1 MPAVYVVLPALAALI
16 LAYRFYSAFIAAK
29 VLILDDRRATPAHTH
44 KDGQNFHATNRWVLF
59 GHHFAAIAGPG
70 PLIGPVLAAQYGF
83 APGLLW
89 LVAGVCLA
97 GAVHDLISLWA
108 SVRRKGVSLAEI
120 ARKEIGPVAGFTAAV
135 AILFIVVIALAG
147 VGLVFVNALSESPWG
162 VFTIAT
168 TIPLAFLMSW
178 YMHRLRPGRILEAT
192 ALGVLGLI
200 LAVVIGRPVSTSF
213 LAPYFTFSR
222 EELVV
227 ALGIYGFAASV
238 LPVWLLLAPRDYLS
252 AFMKIGVVAFLVI
265 GVILV
270 NPTLQMPAF
279 TDYLGGGGPIVPGP
293 LFPFAF
299 ITIACGAIS
308 GFHSLVAT
316 GTTPKMIDRE
326 RDIRPIGYGAM
337 LMEGLVGVMALVAA
351 CSLNQGDYFAIN
363 TPPAVFATL
372 DHQTV
377 ALPEIEAAV
386 GETVAGRTGGAV
398 SLAVGMAQIFSKLP
412 GMGSLVDYW
421 YHFAIMFEALFI
433 LTVIDAG
440 TRVGRFLVGEFLGR
454 AHPRF
459 ARPDWFLG
467 SAITTV
473 LVVVGW
479 AYFIWTGN
487 ISTIWPMFGIAN
499 QLLGAVA
506 LAVGTTIIINV
517 GRAKYAWVTLAPLCF
532 LSVTTLTA
540 GFLSV
545 RNQFWPMAIGAD
557 PARRFQGAL
566 QSGLTVIMMVLV
578 LIILAAAVRKWLA
591 VGNTGRDTDLVP
603 ESAT

>member
-1 MPAVYVVLPALAALI
+1 MPAAYVVLPALAALI

-29 VLILDDRRATPAHTH
+29 VMVLDDRHVTPAHTQQ
-44 KDGQNFHATNRWVLF
+44 DGHNFVPTNRWVLF

-70 PLIGPVLAAQYGF
+70 PLIGPVLAAQFGF

-97 GAVHDLISLWA
+97 GAVHDFIALWA

-120 ARKEIGPVAGFTAAV
+120 ARNEIGPLAGFTAAI
-135 AILFIVVIALAG
+135 AILFIVIIALAG
-147 VGLVFVNALSESPWG
+147 VGVAFVNALSESPWG
-162 VFTIAT
+162 VFTIAV
-168 TIPLAFLMSW
+168 TIPLAFFMSW
-178 YMHRLRPGRILEAT
+178 YMYRLRPGRILEAT
-192 ALGVLGLI
+192 VIGVIGLI
-200 LAVVIGRPVSTSF
+200 IAVIVGRPVSTSW
-213 LAPYFTFSR
+213 LAPYLTMTKN
-222 EELVV
+222 ELVV

-252 AFMKIGVVAFLVI
+252 AFMKIGVVAFLI
-265 GVILV
+265 LGVTIV
-270 NPTLQMPAF
+270 NPTLHMPAF
-279 TDYLGGGGPIVPGP
+279 TDYIGGGGPIVPGP

-326 RDIRPIGYGAM
+326 RDVRPIGYGAM

-351 CSLNQGDYFAIN
+351 CSLPQGDYFAIN
-363 TPPAVFATL
+363 TPPAVFAGLGHEVETL
-372 DHQTV
+372 P
-377 ALPEIEAAV
+377 AIEAAV

-398 SLAVGMAQIFSKLP
+398 SLAVGMAQIFSRLP
-412 GMGSLVDYW
+412 GMSGLVDYW

-454 AHPRF
+454 AYAPLG
-459 ARPDWFLG
+459 RPNWFPG
-467 SAITTV
+467 AAFTTS

-487 ISTIWPMFGIAN
+487 ITTIWPMFGIAN
-499 QLLGAVA
+499 QLLAAVA
-506 LAVGTTIIINV
+506 LAVGTTIIINL
-517 GRAKYAWVTLAPLCF
+517 GRARYAWVTLVPLGF
-532 LSVTTLTA
+532 LTITTLTA
-540 GFLSV
+540 GFMSV
-545 RNQFWPMAIGAD
+545 RNQFWPMAIGPDASKN
-557 PARRFQGAL
+557 FQGML
-566 QSGLTVIMMVLV
+566 QSGVTVTMMILV
-578 LIILAAAVRKWLA
+578 IIILGAAIRKWIA
-591 VGNTGRDTDLVP
+591 VGTTGRDPDLVA
-603 ESAT
+603 EAT